1 MKVVKKLFNYAALYK
16 KLIIGALIMLALS
29 VAADLTGPFVAKK
42 IIDSHIL
49 GIESSWYEAGKG
61 KMQLSMMEIG
71 INGLITLQR

>member
-49 GIESSWYEAGKG
+49 GIESSWHETDKG
-61 KMQLSMMEIG
+61 KDAVEYDG
-71 INGLITLQR
+71 